1 MAASAS
7 LSPVTT
13 RSAPQDRTLIP
24 ILSQLHSHPS
34 SNPTVAP
41 IPTPT
46 LISTLSLRFDLTL
59 SLTLTRNPHPRP
71 RTRTTA
77 PALTNGQVTA
87 VHAGGLA
94 ARAGL
99 LVDDRIVEVNSKDTG
114 IETFA
119 SLLPKDETRP
129 IRLKIVRMVE
139 VAANEW
145 PTSLLPDGVGSLR
158 PPTQPAAPAAVGT
171 RCVATFCCP
180 GCGAALRHEFQAGAL
195 VGATTCTECL
205 RPLKVRLP
213 PRRPFL
219 SLPAPSAAAGT
230 ASSAIA
236 AAATTSTSGAADQ
249 VTAFVPGLNN
259 LDNYV
264 IKSPEVKAFGESE
277 SLELLETHAEEQ
289 EVGQGSD
296 DGGSD
301 DENESD
307 EEYEEE
313 SEEEGDS
320 DASDD
325 SGSEE
330 QAAAPPGA
338 ARPRAQTSKPKW
350 LTQSVAKQIASLEV
364 SKDVL
369 EDSARLERPQ
379 ESTQRSSGNK
389 WTPEEEAK
397 LKKAKLKVEEKGVR
411 GKWQAITDEL
421 GTGRTPKAIQQ
432 HLYAMKKA
440 DEALDGGGNTG
451 SEEEVEVVELQA
463 VEMPAGETE
472 VVDVEEVE
480 PAQQEQ
486 ETQER
491 KAEQQIKRQQK
502 TQQRTQQGAAAEQQE
517 AQAAQVM
524 DVTSLVPPPQPER
537 KQTRACELVLIPLGD
552 DAREEVGTE

>member
-1 MAASAS
+1 M
-7 LSPVTT
+7 
-13 RSAPQDRTLIP
+13 
-24 ILSQLHSHPS
+24 
-34 SNPTVAP
+34 
-41 IPTPT
+41 
-46 LISTLSLRFDLTL
+46 
-59 SLTLTRNPHPRP
+59 TLTRNPHPRP

-158 PPTQPAAPAAVGT
+158 APTQPAAPAAVGT
-171 RCVATFCCP
+171 RCVAKFCCP

-195 VGATTCTECL
+195 VGATTCTECS

-236 AAATTSTSGAADQ
+236 AAATTSRVALPSPPPLDNSFIERVVFYRFPLEGWQRGVVVEQCAPGVEKDDDGDECNFLIYYKADDTEVPTRLAAADYDSREDAPFGSWY
-249 VTAFVPGLNN
+249 VVPG
-259 LDNYV
+259 
-264 IKSPEVKAFGESE
+264 GM
-277 SLELLETHAEEQ
+277 
-289 EVGQGSD
+289 
-296 DGGSD
+296 GGSGGF
-301 DENESD
+301 S
-307 EEYEEE
+307 
-313 SEEEGDS
+313 G
-320 DASDD
+320 D
-325 SGSEE
+325 SGSGGSPSG
-330 QAAAPPGA
+330 QNSRDGA
-338 ARPRAQTSKPKW
+338 VTTKKMLDKCLDLHEKKEKGKKTRTR
-350 LTQSVAKQIASLEV
+350 
-364 SKDVL
+364 
-369 EDSARLERPQ
+369 
-379 ESTQRSSGNK
+379 RSSGNK

-397 LKKAKLKVEEKGVR
+397 LKKAKLEVEEKGVS
-411 GKWQAITDEL
+411 GKWQAIADEL
-421 GTGRTPKAIQQ
+421 GTGRTPSGIQQ
-432 HLYAMKKA
+432 HWYVMGVHSA
-440 DEALDGGGNTG
+440 GG
-451 SEEEVEVVELQA
+451 EVSG
-463 VEMPAGETE
+463 GEPE
-472 VVDVEEVE
+472 VVDVDEVE
-480 PAQQEQ
+480 PAPQEQ
-486 ETQER
+486 EAQER
-491 KAEQQIKRQQK
+491 EAEQQIKTQQK

-552 DAREEVGTE
+552 DAREEVGTESFNILTQTPQPQA